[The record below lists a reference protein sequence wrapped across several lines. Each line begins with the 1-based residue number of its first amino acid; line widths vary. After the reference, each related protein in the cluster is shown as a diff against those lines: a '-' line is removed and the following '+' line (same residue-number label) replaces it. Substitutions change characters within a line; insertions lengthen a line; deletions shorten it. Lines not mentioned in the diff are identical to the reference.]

1 MSLMERYEKC
11 KQKLADAEKERVVLE
26 DRRMRLIEQLKSTY
40 QLTMETARDELLRL
54 KEEIAVLE
62 RDFDEKYK
70 SFEEKWNQIL

>member
-1 MSLMERYEKC
+1 
-11 KQKLADAEKERVVLE
+11 
-26 DRRMRLIEQLKSTY
+26 MRLIEQLKSTY